1 MLFLL
6 MVNVNLGNSSEVLT
20 TLGVTMVGAS
30 TLSFLLSNS
39 CPFVCSSQSS
49 TNNGSSCGENCTT
62 DGGDVTN
69 LQNGCNVRCP
79 IGKGTRA
86 TLLVGI
92 SSFTIGNSLNLL
104 SLLR

>member
-6 MVNVNLGNSSEVLT
+6 MLNINLDSSSEVLT

-39 CPFVCSSQSS
+39 CPFVCSSQSGA
-49 TNNGSSCGENCTT
+49 TNGPSCGENCTT
-62 DGGDVTN
+62 NKCD
-69 LQNGCNVRCP
+69 VRCP